1 MFIASSKQFRIPK
14 NLLNTFIYD
23 QYLLQENGNVPYDFM
38 FNETKKKDV
47 KGHRHFWKCSTH
59 SLIYE
64 NEACGS
70 HLLPTTNK
78 PEKCANLST
87 IWRIMNRTQREKQ
100 QARNYL
106 IFKEFHLFCDIHCC
120 LNWIIKWNKS
130 HFWHERAII
139 IIKFLLSSSLSSRK
153 VDYLS
158 LLLIIISS
166 MFQTIN
172 SKKLYEWINDRRASL
187 NDE

>member
-1 MFIASSKQFRIPK
+1 MHPQSNLEFPKICSTHLFMTNTYYKKMAMFRMILCSMKQ
-14 NLLNTFIYD
+14 
-23 QYLLQENGNVPYDFM
+23 
-38 FNETKKKDV
+38 KKKDV
-47 KGHRHFWKCSTH
+47 KGDRHFWKCSTH

-106 IFKEFHLFCDIHCC
+106 IFKEFHLFCDIYCC